1 MKKIGQNHQKIK
13 NKRTTMP
20 PKSIIFPITGCQSYN
35 LFFFASL
42 NWFGY
47 HCFFTGSSCYSGLLN
62 GFFRAYRKI
71 EDKLSNLPD
80 NMIHK
85 ILFFLDTKYVV
96 LSERRKNLRASV
108 PDLSFD
114 SKGFAELTF
123 LKALSEMGV
132 RLGLSTR

>member
-1 MKKIGQNHQKIK
+1 M
-13 NKRTTMP
+13 
-20 PKSIIFPITGCQSYN
+20 
-35 LFFFASL
+35 
-42 NWFGY
+42 
-47 HCFFTGSSCYSGLLN
+47 
-62 GFFRAYRKI
+62 
-71 EDKLSNLPD
+71 EDKLSDLPD

-96 LSERRKNLRASV
+96 LSKRRKNLRASV

-114 SKGFAELTF
+114 SKGFTELTF